1 MNYKLDN
8 PVALKVI
15 DCLMLDRPVLMTK
28 VMGYARLFDYDL
40 NQAVN
45 YCLKHEII
53 YSGSALYIYIM
64 YKTTFKDII
73 KNRNRELNMRN
84 VTR

>member
-15 DCLMLDRPVLMTK
+15 DCLMLDRPVPMTK
-28 VMGYARLFDYDL
+28 VMGCARLFDYDL

-45 YCLKHEII
+45 YCLKHGII
-53 YSGSALYIYIM
+53 NNESALYIYIM
-64 YKTTFKDII
+64 YKTTFNDII
-73 KNRNRELNMRN
+73 KNRNKELSMRN

>member
-15 DCLMLDRPVLMTK
+15 NCIMIDKPVSMQK
-28 VMGYARLFDYDL
+28 VVECSKLFDNDIL
-40 NQAVN
+40 QTLG
-45 YCLKHEII
+45 YCINHNII
-53 YSGSALYIYIM
+53 KYESALYIIRM
-64 YKTTFKDII
+64 YRKTFKDII
-73 KNRNRELNMRN
+73 KNRNHELSMRN

>member
-15 DCLMLDRPVLMTK
+15 DCIMADKPLAMATIVACAKFFDNDIMQVL
-28 VMGYARLFDYDL
+28 V
-40 NQAVN
+40 
-45 YCLKHEII
+45 YCTQFNII
-53 YSGSALYIYIM
+53 KYEDALYIITM
-64 YKTTFKDII
+64 YRTTFKSII
-73 KNRNRELNMRN
+73 KNRNHELSMRN

>member
-53 YSGSALYIYIM
+53 YSDSALYIYIM

>member
-28 VMGYARLFDYDL
+28 VMGYVRLFDYDL
-40 NQAVN
+40 TQAVN
-45 YCLKHEII
+45 YCLKHGII
-53 YSGSALYIYIM
+53 YSDSAIYIYIM
-64 YKTTFKDII
+64 YKTTFNNII
-73 KNRNRELNMRN
+73 KNRNKELRMRN